1 MLEKLEIIRALM
13 VGYDYS
19 DYESNALKLLPG
31 AMNHILG
38 LPNPG
43 NGQLDGKKR
52 FLDAMLPLSKAFSL
66 CSTLDETAEYKK
78 EIAFF
83 SAIKSAFAK
92 HSGGKKKSDE
102 DKNSA
107 LKQIIDNAIV
117 AGGVVD
123 VFESVGLDKPNV
135 GLLSEEFLDDV
146 RNMKQ
151 RHLAVELLEKLL
163 KDDVKAKMKND
174 VVSEKAYSDR
184 IMETLRKYHNR
195 AIETAQ
201 VIEELIQMAKD
212 MEDDLKQAEELGMNN
227 DEIAFYRALIQN
239 ESAVRELGDNNLR
252 SLAKDIT
259 EKLRKSTT
267 VDWQKRDSVRARLR
281 NLVRRALRR
290 WKYPPDRSDEAIEL
304 CLKQAEVLSESWTS

>member
-1 MLEKLEIIRALM
+1 M
-13 VGYDYS
+13 
-19 DYESNALKLLPG
+19 
-31 AMNHILG
+31 
-38 LPNPG
+38 
-43 NGQLDGKKR
+43 
-52 FLDAMLPLSKAFSL
+52 
-66 CSTLDETAEYKK
+66 
-78 EIAFF
+78 
-83 SAIKSAFAK
+83 
-92 HSGGKKKSDE
+92 
-102 DKNSA
+102 
-107 LKQIIDNAIV
+107 
-117 AGGVVD
+117 
-123 VFESVGLDKPNV
+123 
-135 GLLSEEFLDDV
+135 
-146 RNMKQ
+146 
-151 RHLAVELLEKLL
+151 
-163 KDDVKAKMKND
+163 
-174 VVSEKAYSDR
+174 VSEKAYSER

>member
-1 MLEKLEIIRALM
+1 
-13 VGYDYS
+13 
-19 DYESNALKLLPG
+19 
-31 AMNHILG
+31 
-38 LPNPG
+38 
-43 NGQLDGKKR
+43 
-52 FLDAMLPLSKAFSL
+52 
-66 CSTLDETAEYKK
+66 
-78 EIAFF
+78 
-83 SAIKSAFAK
+83 
-92 HSGGKKKSDE
+92 
-102 DKNSA
+102 
-107 LKQIIDNAIV
+107 
-117 AGGVVD
+117 
-123 VFESVGLDKPNV
+123 VGLDKPNV

-146 RNMKQ
+146 KNMKQ

-174 VVSEKAYSDR
+174 VVSEKAYSER